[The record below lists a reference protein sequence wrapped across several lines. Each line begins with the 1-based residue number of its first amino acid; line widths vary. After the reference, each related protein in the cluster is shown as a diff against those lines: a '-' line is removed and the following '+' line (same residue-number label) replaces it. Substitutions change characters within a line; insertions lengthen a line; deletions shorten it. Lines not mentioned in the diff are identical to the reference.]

1 MEQPRYD
8 FKRPTTFLNTLES
21 FSLALNCVMVAL
33 RDEAQFREEPDQAHL
48 NAAHM
53 LASMLEDAQAEA
65 SALSDV
71 IERRMVGGF

>member
-1 MEQPRYD
+1 MEQPHYD
-8 FKRPTTFLNTLES
+8 FIRPTTFLNALES
-21 FSLALNCVMVAL
+21 FSLALSCVMIAL

-53 LASMLEDAQAEA
+53 LASMLQDAQAEA

-71 IERRMVGGF
+71 IERRMSGGM

>member
-1 MEQPRYD
+1 MEQPHYD
-8 FKRPTTFLNTLES
+8 FNRPMTFLNALES
-21 FSLALNCVMVAL
+21 FTLALSCVMVAL

-65 SALSDV
+65 SVLSDV
-71 IERRMVGGF
+71 IERRVLGGF

>member
-8 FKRPTTFLNTLES
+8 FNRPTTFLNALES

-53 LASMLEDAQAEA
+53 LASMLEDARTEA
-65 SALSDV
+65 SVLSDV